1 MFNQLNLSP
10 KTNSRILKLID
21 AALIIRRSRS
31 ISGCILFFYVLTH
44 LLNHSLGLISLDTM
58 EQGRAIF
65 LRFWRHDVLFYM
77 LYGALSIHFLLGIY
91 ALSRRRSFKMSRK
104 EWIRNFCAIL
114 IPFFLASH
122 LSVTLWGSRFL
133 GLNDSYAFMI
143 ISTYIFDPFGYIILG
158 LMLLVVWTHGSIG
171 IIGLIEFREFYS
183 NQRGLFHGL
192 IFGLPLLA
200 YGGYI
205 RASIELSESSKNSP
219 IAILEIISNSNFTAE
234 IGEKIVSL
242 SDLLQFLIY
251 PILLCLFAAFYFFR
265 NLIEKRF
272 NSIQVQYTDGTSLY
286 ISKGSSLLEASQKA
300 GKYHESVCG
309 GRGRCT
315 TCRVRVTS
323 SLSELPKPNKIE
335 LAVINR
341 LEFDQSLRLACQLR
355 PEANIEINPLIK
367 LANKD
372 RQNLRF
378 SNQENLSGVEKETVI
393 MFCDLRG
400 FTSLS
405 ESRMPFDVVFILNK
419 YFKLVTDAVE
429 ENKGRVDKFIGDGV
443 MAIFDKDETI
453 SRNCKN
459 GLKGAAKITEL
470 LNELNDEL
478 SNENI
483 DPLRLGIGI
492 HCGNAIIGKMGY
504 GDASSDTAIG
514 DTVNVASRLEQLTKD
529 YSCQLMFSSTVAE
542 KAQVD
547 KSKLNSVKTKIRG
560 KKDYLEAF
568 YCGSATE
575 AINAL

>member
-91 ALSRRRSFKMSRK
+91 ALSRRRSCKMSRK

-286 ISKGSSLLEASQKA
+286 VSRGSSLLEASQKA

>member
-1 MFNQLNLSP
+1 M
-10 KTNSRILKLID
+10 ID
-21 AALIIRRSRS
+21 AALIVRRFRT
-31 ISGCILFFYVLTH
+31 ISGCILFFYVFTH

-58 EQGRAIF
+58 EQGRTIF
-65 LRFWRHDVLFYM
+65 LRFWRHDILFYL

-91 ALSRRRSFKMSRK
+91 ALSRRRSFQMSRK
-104 EWIRNFCAIL
+104 DWIRNLCAIL

-133 GLNDSYAFMI
+133 GLNDSYTFMI
-143 ISTYIFDPFGYIILG
+143 ISTYIFDPAGYIILG

-183 NQRGLFHGL
+183 NHRGLFHGV

-205 RASIELSESSKNSP
+205 RASIELSETSKNSP
-219 IAILEIISNSNFTAE
+219 ITILEIISNSNFTAE

-242 SDLLQFLIY
+242 SDLLQFLVY
-251 PILLCLFAAFYFFR
+251 PILLCLFVAFYFFR
-265 NLIEKRF
+265 NLLEKRF
-272 NSIQVQYTDGTSLY
+272 NSIQVQYTDGTS
-286 ISKGSSLLEASQKA
+286 INVSKGSSLLEASHKA
-300 GKYHESVCG
+300 GRYHESVCG

-323 SLSELPKPNKIE
+323 SLTELPKPNKIE
-335 LAVINR
+335 QAVINR

-372 RQNLRF
+372 KQNLRF

-429 ENKGRVDKFIGDGV
+429 ENKGRIDKFIGDGV

-459 GLKGAAKITEL
+459 ALQGSARITEL

-478 SNENI
+478 SSEDI

-529 YSCQLMFSSTVAE
+529 YSCQLIFSSEVAE
-542 KAQVD
+542 NAQVD
-547 KSKLNSVKTKIRG
+547 KSKLNSVKTKIKG
-560 KKDYLEAF
+560 KEDYLEAF
-568 YCGSATE
+568 YCGSAAE
-575 AINAL
+575 AIKAL

>member
-286 ISKGSSLLEASQKA
+286 VSRGSSLLEASQKA

-575 AINAL
+575 AINAF

>member
-1 MFNQLNLSP
+1 MFNQLNLLP

-31 ISGCILFFYVLTH
+31 ISGCILFFYVFTH

-286 ISKGSSLLEASQKA
+286 VSRGSSLLEASQKA

>member
-1 MFNQLNLSP
+1 M
-10 KTNSRILKLID
+10 ID
-21 AALIIRRSRS
+21 AALIVRRSRT
-31 ISGCILFFYVLTH
+31 ISGCILFFYVFTH
-44 LLNHSLGLISLDTM
+44 LLNHSLGLISLATM

-65 LRFWRHDVLFYM
+65 LRFWRHDILFYL

-91 ALSRRRSFKMSRK
+91 ALSRRRSFQMSRK

-133 GLNDSYAFMI
+133 GLNDSYTFMI
-143 ISTYIFDPFGYIILG
+143 ISTYIFDPVGYIILG

-183 NQRGLFHGL
+183 NHRGLFHGL
-192 IFGLPLLA
+192 IYGLPLLA

-205 RASIELSESSKNSP
+205 RASIELSETSKNSP
-219 IAILEIISNSNFTAE
+219 ITILEIISNSNFTAE

-251 PILLCLFAAFYFFR
+251 PILLCLFVAFYFFR
-265 NLIEKRF
+265 NLLEKRF
-272 NSIQVQYTDGTSLY
+272 NSIQVQYIDGTS
-286 ISKGSSLLEASQKA
+286 INVSKGSSLLEASHKA
-300 GKYHESVCG
+300 GRYHESVCG

-315 TCRVRVTS
+315 TCRVRVS
-323 SLSELPKPNKIE
+323 SNLRELPKPNKIE
-335 LAVINR
+335 QAVINR

-355 PEANIEINPLIK
+355 PVANIEINPLIK
-367 LANKD
+367 LAIKD
-372 RQNLRF
+372 KQNLRF

-405 ESRMPFDVVFILNK
+405 DSRMPFDVVFILNK
-419 YFKLVTDAVE
+419 YFKLVTEAVE

-459 GLKGAAKITEL
+459 ALQGSARITEL

-478 SNENI
+478 SSEDI

-504 GDASSDTAIG
+504 GDASSNTAIG

-542 KAQVD
+542 NAQVD
-547 KSKLNSVKTKIRG
+547 KSKLNSIKTKIRG

-568 YCGSATE
+568 YCGSAAE
-575 AINAL
+575 AIKAL